1 MCSSVKFGFLL
12 IDRSIASNHM
22 ENDPLWVFQWATE
35 MIGKTDVIEQL
46 WQKKE
51 NKRKQIIK
59 QDWLTY
65 LDPFETDRENK
76 FIENEK
82 VLSFWLRES
91 GWRTIELNS

>member
-1 MCSSVKFGFLL
+1 
-12 IDRSIASNHM
+12 M
-22 ENDPLWVFQWATE
+22 ENALLWVFQWATE
-35 MIGKTDVIEQL
+35 MIGKTDVIEQK
-46 WQKKE
+46 KKE

-59 QDWLTY
+59 KDWLTY

-91 GWRTIELNS
+91 GWQTIELNS